1 MQKYQFLMIFNNFN
15 ILKAVTVFPEPDSP
29 TKATVS
35 PFGILNEIE
44 FTTFK
49 ELSCEKKPILKF
61 FISTKVFMSFNECF
75 SWIQSI
81 TNCFTNKYKK
91 TKH

>member
-1 MQKYQFLMIFNNFN
+1 MGYGNNFN
-15 ILKAVTVFPEPDSP
+15 MLKAVTVFPEPDTP

-49 ELSCEKKPILKF
+49 ELSCE
-61 FISTKVFMSFNECF
+61 
-75 SWIQSI
+75 
-81 TNCFTNKYKK
+81 
-91 TKH
+91 